1 MVGHVP
7 AYLSDRLGFFAS
19 CGNGRAAVRCR
30 LGTEAYLL
38 NDSEDVRHVLATNH
52 ANYAKARRLAG
63 HRAEWRGGHGL
74 LTSTGA
80 DHLRKRRTLQPI
92 FREELVERLAA
103 RARVNADR
111 LLDGWD
117 DGAEVDVASALMELS
132 QRNILETLFGSA
144 SEETLALLVA
154 ANRARRR
161 FVEDVYFSLFPLPD
175 YLPTPTN
182 VAYARTMRRVDPMIY
197 GAIAERR
204 RSHDRPDDLLTS
216 LLEATDE
223 DGRTMSDRQL
233 RDEILTFALTG
244 HETVGEALAWTLF
257 LLAGHSEAD
266 AGLARSQDP
275 TYALRTVRESMRLF
289 PPTWIYARVA
299 RSADALPS
307 GTGVSAGAMVYLS
320 PYVLQRS
327 PRLWPD
333 PERFDPDR
341 FLPDAVR
348 ARPRYAY
355 FPFGGGPHVCIGES
369 LALTQILAVLERL
382 VTWFRFTVAPGW
394 EVTPEAG
401 LTLRPKGGLPMRLA
415 RR

>member
-1 MVGHVP
+1 M
-7 AYLSDRLGFFAS
+7 
-19 CGNGRAAVRCR
+19 
-30 LGTEAYLL
+30 
-38 NDSEDVRHVLATNH
+38 
-52 ANYAKARRLAG
+52 
-63 HRAEWRGGHGL
+63 
-74 LTSTGA
+74 
-80 DHLRKRRTLQPI
+80 LQPI

-103 RARVNADR
+103 RACANADR
-111 LLDGWD
+111 LLNGWN

-144 SEETLALLVA
+144 SQGTLALLIA

-161 FVEDVYFSLFPLPD
+161 FVEDVYFSLFPLPE

-182 VAYARTMRRVDPMIY
+182 VAYARTMRRVDPVIY

-204 RSHDRPDDLLTS
+204 RSSDRPDDLLTS

-257 LLAGHSEAD
+257 LLAEHPEFDARLAD
-266 AGLARSQDP
+266 SHDSS
-275 TYALRTVRESMRLF
+275 YALRVVKESMRLF

-299 RSADALPS
+299 RGTDVLPS
-307 GTGVSAGAMVYLS
+307 GTRVPAGAMVYLS
-320 PYVLQRS
+320 PYALQRN
-327 PRLWPD
+327 PRLWPE

-341 FLPDAVR
+341 FLPEAAR

-355 FPFGGGPHVCIGES
+355 FPFGSGPHVCIGES
-369 LALTQILAVLERL
+369 LALAQILAVLER
-382 VTWFRFTVAPGW
+382 VVARFRFTVAPGW
-394 EVTPEAG
+394 QVEPEAG
-401 LTLRPKGGLPMRLA
+401 LTLRPKGGLRMRIE